1 LFFFEGTRKI
11 GIIQRVILHYL
22 KSQGAKMKRILTGVL
37 LAAALSLAFTAPAL
51 AESKFRQ
58 DFKKSYEANR
68 FDALGFLVRTNKTI
82 IPGEILTIVEEAE
95 KAIDH
100 HEKMA
105 LLDLANTMA
114 TMYREWHG
122 EGKYVDQVS
131 ALQKAELAKEEAR
144 VAEEE
149 KWKKYENFTG
159 NFILRSMQTKM
170 EAQKL
175 TPVIFPHWVHRLYY
189 DCKACHP
196 SVFPMKRTN
205 SMTQAEILAG
215 KSCGECHNG
224 QEAFSAKDNCE
235 RCHVSGK
242 PAEAALISPKKSAD
256 LPKLKASAERLGTG
270 LNLDLLPNKNS
281 LPFDKFGNIDW
292 MLLKKL
298 KVHQPKSS
306 IKGDTKKEIRD
317 NEILFE
323 SPMPYVK
330 NSVFSHTSHTELMEC
345 ASCHPEP
352 FKEELGSTVAN
363 KAAMAQGASCGT
375 CHNKVSFKFAD
386 CNRCHTRAIGEAPGK
401 ALLRKKQ

>member
-1 LFFFEGTRKI
+1 
-11 GIIQRVILHYL
+11 
-22 KSQGAKMKRILTGVL
+22 MKRILTGVL
-37 LAAALSLAFTAPAL
+37 VSAALAFLAIGPAHG
-51 AESKFRQ
+51 ESKFRQ
-58 DFKKSYEANR
+58 DFKKSYEMNR
-68 FDALGFLVRTNKTI
+68 FDALGFLIKTNKAI
-82 IPGEILTIVEEAE
+82 IPGEIQILIDEAE
-95 KAIDH
+95 KASDH

-105 LLDLANTMA
+105 ILDLASTMA

-122 EGKYVDQVS
+122 EGKYIDQVS
-131 ALQKAELAKEEAR
+131 AIQKAELTKEEAR

-149 KWKKYENFTG
+149 KWKKYETFTG
-159 NFILRSMQTKM
+159 NFILKSMQAKM

-175 TPVIFPHWVHRLYY
+175 TPVVFPHWVHRLYY
-189 DCKACHP
+189 DCKACH
-196 SVFPMKRTN
+196 SSIFPMKRTN

-235 RCHVSGK
+235 RCHVAGK
-242 PAEAALISPKKSAD
+242 PAEDALIKPKKAAD
-256 LPKLKASAERLGTG
+256 IGKLKASADRLGTG
-270 LNLDLLPNKNS
+270 LNLDLLPNKG

-292 MLLKKL
+292 ALMKKL
-298 KVHQPKSS
+298 KVHQPKTT
-306 IKGDTKKEIRD
+306 IKAGVKKDDRRD

-330 NSVFSHTSHTELMEC
+330 NSVFSHAFHTEQIEC

-386 CNRCHTRAIGEAPGK
+386 CNRCHTRAIGEDPGK

>member
-1 LFFFEGTRKI
+1 
-11 GIIQRVILHYL
+11 
-22 KSQGAKMKRILTGVL
+22 MKRILTGVL
-37 LAAALSLAFTAPAL
+37 LSASLALAFAPHAH
-51 AESKFRQ
+51 ADSKFRQ

-68 FDALGFLVRTNKTI
+68 FDALGFLVKANKAI
-82 IPGEILTIVEEAE
+82 IPGEIAALIEEAE
-95 KAIDH
+95 KSADH

-122 EGKYVDQVS
+122 EGKYADQVS

-149 KWKKYENFTG
+149 KWKKYESFTG
-159 NFILRSMQTKM
+159 NFILRSMQARM
-170 EAQKL
+170 EEKKL

-196 SVFPMKRTN
+196 SIFPMKRTN
-205 SMTQAEILAG
+205 SMTQSEILSG

-235 RCHVSGK
+235 RCHVAGK
-242 PAEAALISPKKSAD
+242 PGEAALISPKKSAD
-256 LPKLKASAERLGTG
+256 MAKLKSSADRLGTG
-270 LNLDLLPNKNS
+270 LNLDILPNKGA

-292 MLLKKL
+292 LMMRKL
-298 KVHQPKSS
+298 KVHHPKNS
-306 IKGDTKKEIRD
+306 IKPGSKDERRE
-317 NEILFE
+317 NEIIFE
-323 SPMPYVK
+323 SPTPYVK
-330 NSVFSHTSHTELMEC
+330 NSVFSHTTHTELVEC
-345 ASCHPEP
+345 SSCHPEP
-352 FKEELGSTVAN
+352 FKEELGSTAAN